1 MWRSMAVLLLAVLAC
16 CDESVPAANPTGAA
30 RRVVSL
36 SPAITSTMV
45 DSGWGDRL
53 VGRTPWCSAAPD
65 VPIVG
70 SLLEVDLERLA
81 ATQPDL
87 ILIQR
92 VASGPPPG
100 LQQAAARQRWPVQD
114 IACLSLDDVRRL
126 PERIAGEIGAPVPPG
141 AADRWARVLEPI
153 PALIHAPPVVL
164 LFSEEPPQAFGQDT
178 FLAQA
183 WMAWGGRTLP
193 GSNGHPQMGLED
205 LFALKPGRVI
215 RVGGAAEVGPVG
227 RACAERGIPFE
238 VVSDARLLL
247 PGPELREGLRQW
259 RSSLEASAP

>member
-1 MWRSMAVLLLAVLAC
+1 MWRTMAVLLLAVLAC
-16 CDESVPAANPTGAA
+16 CDESVPAPKAPWTA
-30 RRVVSL
+30 RRIVSL

-53 VGRTPWCSAAPD
+53 VGRTPWCTAAPD

-81 ATQPDL
+81 ATRPDL

-92 VASGPPPG
+92 VAAGPPPG
-100 LQQAAARQRWPVQD
+100 LSEAAARQRCPMQD
-114 IACLSLDDVRRL
+114 IACQSLEDVRLL
-126 PERIAGEIGAPVPPG
+126 PGRIAAVIREPVPPG
-141 AADRWARVLEPI
+141 TAERWAEVLEPI
-153 PALIHAPPVVL
+153 PAVAQEPPVVL

-183 WMAWGGRTLP
+183 WVTWGGRTLP
-193 GSNGHPQMGLED
+193 ASNGHPQIGLED

-215 RVGGAAEVGPVG
+215 RVGGAAEAGAVG
-227 RACAERGIPFE
+227 RACAERGVPFE
-238 VVSDARLLL
+238 VVTDPRLLL

-259 RSSLEASAP
+259 RSRLEASAP